1 MTLRIL
7 LVDDSEGYV
16 RLAHKFLRRYEYAT
30 NCELTNPCWECSLR
44 RSCRLKHAHNWQEAA
59 QILRRYGGEID
70 VVLLDVHFALPEE
83 ELIAEEGL
91 PGAIEASAARDE
103 AQLEALQRYQ
113 GFHILRRLR
122 RRYGQLPVVLM
133 TSNTSIAFNEVEITA
148 DLANEEYTQLF
159 EDEEISA
166 QSLASKIERARR
178 LTQDESQSE
187 GAFFWG
193 ASRRMARTRR
203 WLEVFAQ
210 GDQPILLLGETGTGK
225 SFLAE
230 QFIHPQ
236 ARPDKVFCAI
246 DLATI
251 PENLVAAELFGTAKG
266 AFSGA
271 VSRPGRFEHASGGT
285 LFLDEIGNLSLE
297 LQKRLLGVLQ
307 DRRVTRLGE
316 NHSRPVDVKLVVA
329 TNEDLE
335 ERVRE
340 GSFRADLYQRL
351 NPAARV
357 VLVPLRERKE
367 DLRAFCSFL
376 IKKIF
381 QSEGNLKL
389 LREFGR
395 LFHIPTA
402 QVEPGLTFSQK
413 LSDMPGQD
421 QLVLFQIAGLAW
433 DCLEEHDFPGN
444 TRQLEMILANAVLF
458 SLTDALA
465 AGRVGARPVVSI
477 DAQVMRNLIASSDL
491 TRQDNTDQE
500 AIETLHQRCLL
511 TVQPEDTLNNTSR
524 TIEKQYFE
532 ELYIRCGGDFERMA
546 RYLLQGNVK
555 RNARKV
561 QLRFNNLG
569 LSVREL
575 RDRFQ

>member
-1 MTLRIL
+1 MTLRVL

-44 RSCRLKHAHNWQEAA
+44 RGCQLKHAHNWQEAA
-59 QILRRYGGEID
+59 QILRRYGGEVD
-70 VVLLDVHFALPEE
+70 VVLLDVHFELPRE
-83 ELIAEEGL
+83 ELIAEGGL
-91 PGAIEASAARDE
+91 PGAQEG
-103 AQLEALQRYQ
+103 QGLEVLQRYQ

-133 TSNTSIAFNEVEITA
+133 TSDTSIAFNEPEIAA

-166 QSLASKIERARR
+166 QSLAAKIERARR
-178 LTQDESQSE
+178 LVESE
-187 GAFFWG
+187 RVEDGPIFWG
-193 ASRRMARTRR
+193 ASRRMARIRR
-203 WLEVFAQ
+203 WLEVFAR

-225 SFLAE
+225 SYLAE
-230 QFIHPQ
+230 RFIHPQ
-236 ARPDKVFCAI
+236 ARPGKVFCAI

-271 VSRPGRFEHASGGT
+271 VARQGRFEYASGGT

-297 LQKRLLGVLQ
+297 LQKRLLTVLQ

-316 NHSRPVDVKLVVA
+316 NQSRPVDVKLVVA

-351 NPAARV
+351 NPAAQ
-357 VLVPLRERKE
+357 VLLPPLRERKE
-367 DLRAFCSFL
+367 DLRGLCTFL
-376 IKKIF
+376 VGKIF
-381 QSEGNLKL
+381 GSEGNRRL
-389 LREFGR
+389 LHEFGR
-395 LFHIPTA
+395 MFQISAGRL
-402 QVEPGLTFSQK
+402 EPVLTFSQK
-413 LSDMPGQD
+413 IPAQMLQPQQVIF
-421 QLVLFQIAGLAW
+421 QLAGLAW

-444 TRQLEMILANAVLF
+444 TRQLEMVLANAVIF

-465 AGRVGARPVVSI
+465 AGRVGDKPVVPV
-477 DAQVMRNLIASSDL
+477 DAQVLRGLIAASDL
-491 TRQDNTDQE
+491 SRGEQAREEVE
-500 AIETLHQRCLL
+500 APSQRCL
-511 TVQPEDTLNNTSR
+511 VQLSPEDTLNNTSR
-524 TIEKQYFE
+524 TVERQYFE

-546 RYLLQGNVK
+546 RYLLEGNA
-555 RNARKV
+555 RSNARKV